1 MNNQLKFSLGLCAL
15 AFAAAALPVH
25 ADGPSWPADKEGR
38 LAALAI
44 VETLNG
50 EILAGRSATL
60 VLEKW
65 CLDHGLSGGGEA
77 NIIAQGVKG
86 ADKPISAEQRQRLQ
100 ISADEPVR
108 FRHVRLTCGP
118 RILSEADNWY
128 VPGRLTAEM
137 NRQLEETDTPFGKV
151 VRPLEPYRQ
160 TFFAKLLWHPLPEG
174 WETAPLAKSDE
185 KRLEMPDAL
194 FEHKAVLFGKDHLPF
209 SEVDEVYQRH
219 LLDFPA
225 PR

>member
-1 MNNQLKFSLGLCAL
+1 MVKLRLSLLAACA
-15 AFAAAALPVH
+15 AIALPGH
-25 ADGPSWPADKEGR
+25 AETSAWPAGKEGR

-44 VETLNG
+44 VETLNA
-50 EILAGRSATL
+50 EVLAGRSATL

-65 CLDHGLSGGGEA
+65 CLDHGLSGGAEA
-77 NIIAQGVKG
+77 KIVAQSVKG
-86 ADKPISAEQRQRLQ
+86 ADKPVTVEQRQRLQ

-108 FRHVRLTCGP
+108 FRHVRLTCGNNV
-118 RILSEADNWY
+118 LSEADNWY
-128 VPGRLTAEM
+128 VPSRLTTEM
-137 NRQLEETDTPFGKV
+137 NRQLDETDTPFGKV

-174 WETAPLAKSDE
+174 WETAPLPGSTE
-185 KRLEMPDAL
+185 KQLDMPDAL
-194 FEHKAVLFGKDHLPF
+194 FEHKAVLFSKDHLPF

-219 LLDFPA
+219 LLDFPP